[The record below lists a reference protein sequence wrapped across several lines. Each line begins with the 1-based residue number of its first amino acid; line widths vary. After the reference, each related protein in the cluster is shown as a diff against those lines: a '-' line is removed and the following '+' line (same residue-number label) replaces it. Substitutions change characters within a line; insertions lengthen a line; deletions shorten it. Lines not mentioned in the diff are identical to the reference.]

1 MLDVRQAIE
10 AFKDFDDR
18 CAKRDKQINRIKED
32 RNFLSGQQW
41 DKTDDILVP
50 QTRGRRTVNVI
61 SNSVNSVANQYAN
74 YPYKWYS
81 ADEEIDSLCDAFL
94 KTGSNNRAAY
104 DALLS
109 NVAFGL
115 GYMAFGSETLT
126 DTDGTQY
133 DVPALYSIDKV
144 ENVMFDPDSIE
155 MDGSDALEAGILEF
169 RSKNYIRA
177 KYGSEWV
184 TDKGV
189 PAIVNV
195 RSNKDPDQMVIV
207 TYFKVEDGKCTIY
220 RLLNNDFL
228 EEPTQLNIERVP
240 VFPVYGERTWD
251 DDDIIWQGL
260 VRKAAPVQKLINYA
274 YTQLGERMAIAPKPV
289 WMTTGEAVE
298 GYTQNWKYS
307 QYNLNQLLIRNDKS
321 MDGKIEYPE
330 PKRFDNT
337 VQFGDITGI
346 IESNL
351 GLMSTITGVDA
362 KGILDNG
369 QPITATEVNYN
380 ERQTQCTT
388 RHYFA
393 NLRDTFKAVGE
404 TLLQLLGYGRVSLEV
419 IQGPQEYMQ
428 QQIARAELVQLA
440 GLVPDQ
446 NKMQIVDGILLSHND
461 NPVLRNVFGA
471 IHKVPAPTAMEQQA
485 IQTAEMMKQ
494 KIDELTQQNA
504 MLEEQVKRYE
514 MNADNADKN
523 LQADFA
529 KAEIEHRYKQ
539 EDMILQH
546 QLDNGLDANKAA
558 IENRKAQMDLES
570 KAIQLDTQKIK
581 AATEIAKATMPQ
593 QEVIYEDRVNA

>member
-10 AFKDFDDR
+10 AFKDFDER

-144 ENVMFDPDSIE
+144 ENVLYDPDSIE

-169 RSKNYIRA
+169 RSKNYIRS

-220 RLLNNDFL
+220 RMLNDKFL
-228 EEPTQLNIERVP
+228 EEPVQLNIDRVP

-298 GYTQNWKYS
+298 GYTENWKYS

-321 MDGKIEYPE
+321 MDGKIEFPE
-330 PKRFDNT
+330 PKRYDNT

-404 TLLQLLGYGRVSLEV
+404 TLLQLLGYGRVPLEV

-504 MLEEQVKRYE
+504 MLEEQVQRYE

-546 QLDNGLDANKAA
+546 QLDNGLDADKAA

-570 KAIQLDTQKIK
+570 KAIQLDTQKVK
-581 AATEIAKATMPQ
+581 AAAEIAKATMPQ

>member
-155 MDGSDALEAGILEF
+155 MDGSDALEAAILEF

-184 TDKGV
+184 TDRGV

-207 TYFKVEDGKCTIY
+207 TYFKVEDGKCSIY
-220 RLLNNDFL
+220 RLLNDDFL

-298 GYTQNWKYS
+298 GYNENWKYS

-321 MDGKIEYPE
+321 LDGKIEFPE

-404 TLLQLLGYGRVSLEV
+404 TLLQLLGYGRVPLEV

-504 MLEEQVKRYE
+504 MLEEQVQRYE

-546 QLDNGLDANKAA
+546 QLDNGLDADKAA

-570 KAIQLDTQKIK
+570 KAIQLDTQKVK
-581 AATEIAKATMPQ
+581 AAAEIAKATMPQ

>member
-240 VFPVYGERTWD
+240 VFLVYGERTWD

-321 MDGKIEYPE
+321 MDGKIEYPNLSVSTT
-330 PKRFDNT
+330 PYSSAT
-337 VQFGDITGI
+337 SP
-346 IESNL
+346 ES
-351 GLMSTITGVDA
+351 
-362 KGILDNG
+362 
-369 QPITATEVNYN
+369 
-380 ERQTQCTT
+380 
-388 RHYFA
+388 
-393 NLRDTFKAVGE
+393 
-404 TLLQLLGYGRVSLEV
+404 
-419 IQGPQEYMQ
+419 
-428 QQIARAELVQLA
+428 
-440 GLVPDQ
+440 
-446 NKMQIVDGILLSHND
+446 
-461 NPVLRNVFGA
+461 
-471 IHKVPAPTAMEQQA
+471 
-485 IQTAEMMKQ
+485 
-494 KIDELTQQNA
+494 
-504 MLEEQVKRYE
+504 
-514 MNADNADKN
+514 
-523 LQADFA
+523 
-529 KAEIEHRYKQ
+529 
-539 EDMILQH
+539 
-546 QLDNGLDANKAA
+546 
-558 IENRKAQMDLES
+558 S
-570 KAIQLDTQKIK
+570 KAIW
-581 AATEIAKATMPQ
+581 A
-593 QEVIYEDRVNA
+593 

>member
-144 ENVMFDPDSIE
+144 ENVLYDPDSIE

-169 RSKNYIRA
+169 RSKNYIRS

-220 RLLNNDFL
+220 RMLNDKFL
-228 EEPTQLNIERVP
+228 EEPVQLNIERVP

-307 QYNLNQLLIRNDKS
+307 QYNLNQLLIRNEKS

-504 MLEEQVKRYE
+504 MLEEQVQRYE

>member
-41 DKTDDILVP
+41 DQNDDILVP
-50 QTRGRRTVNVI
+50 KTRGRRTVNVI

-115 GYMAFGSETLT
+115 GFMAFGSETLT

-155 MDGSDALEAGILEF
+155 MDGSDALEAAILEF
-169 RSKNYIRA
+169 RSKNYIRS

-289 WMTTGEAVE
+289 WMTTGEAIE
-298 GYTQNWKYS
+298 GFNENWKYS
-307 QYNLNQLLIRNDKS
+307 QYSLNQLLIRNDKS
-321 MDGKIEYPE
+321 MDGKVEYPE

-485 IQTAEMMKQ
+485 IQTAELMKQ

-514 MNADNADKN
+514 MNADNSDKN

-546 QLDNGLDANKAA
+546 QLDNGLDADKAA

-570 KAIQLDTQKIK
+570 KAIQLDTQKVK
-581 AATEIAKATMPQ
+581 AAAEIAKATMPQ